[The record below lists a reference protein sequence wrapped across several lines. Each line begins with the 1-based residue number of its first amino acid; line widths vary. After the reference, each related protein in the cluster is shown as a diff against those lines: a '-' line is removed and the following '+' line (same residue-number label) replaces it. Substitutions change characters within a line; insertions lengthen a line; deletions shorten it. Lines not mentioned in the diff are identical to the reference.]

1 MLRITAEDEVEGVRT
16 LRVEGTVAGPWV
28 DELRTVVHGW
38 LARGSDLRL
47 DVSGVGYVDRD
58 GALLLREL
66 SRRPVQIDGYSS
78 FINELL
84 RGGDQ

>member
-1 MLRITAEDEVEGVRT
+1 MLRITAEDEAEGVRT
-16 LRVEGTVAGPWV
+16 LKLEGNVAGPWV
-28 DELRTVVHGW
+28 DELRAVVQSW

-58 GALLLREL
+58 GAILLREL
-66 SRRPVQIDGYSS
+66 TRRPVQIHGYSS
-78 FINELL
+78 FISELL